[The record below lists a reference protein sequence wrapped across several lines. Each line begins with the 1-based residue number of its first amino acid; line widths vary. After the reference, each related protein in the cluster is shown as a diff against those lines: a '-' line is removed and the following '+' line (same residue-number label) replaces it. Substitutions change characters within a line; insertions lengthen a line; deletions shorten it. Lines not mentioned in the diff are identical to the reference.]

1 MNLIN
6 LLTLPDIDPLMIS
19 TISNLVFVGI
29 IVLVLLGGLIGLLRG
44 VWNASFRLIFV
55 GLLVILSYALAGRIG
70 DGVANID
77 LTIFGF
83 DKMSIND
90 MTVNVTT
97 IKGTLI
103 EIIGAIGTNEGGSL
117 QKTLSDPRTLALIT
131 ELAMIVVRFAT
142 FLVLAVIVIIF
153 GNLLATLLYHLIFK
167 HLIAKKLR
175 KEVKLRMVGFA
186 EGIVKSSLVLSML
199 IVPFSSIINSISKA
213 FNNANVVKKENL
225 DNETYNQLME
235 WVDAYNKSALAQV
248 LFNWT
253 KDSDGNTLDMKLANV
268 ITSTSESTL
277 TFTDEIS
284 SILSVGTTLLASGAA
299 DFAEDGSL
307 IINGTILMDSSII
320 SILIAQLT
328 TSSLVMNALPIVAD
342 FALNMDGVSEYI
354 DASKVDLDKIDWKND
369 LTTLSNIYSDMYET
383 GIVDEEVLSNPSIM
397 VKRILNTEDE
407 SIHTKLVK
415 TFEKFDELEIMRQ
428 VLPSLV
434 WTMANTEGNVLQS
447 YLPTEWEKYQNIK
460 FGNEFATVYDSIYR
474 INKTT
479 ENALVDYVDE
489 IIASSDTKNLKSL
502 KYENDAEQD
511 KTKNDSVTKF
521 LDAILTNAKEIVPIF
536 VGERDND
543 TNEFLNVDKDGKLTN
558 GRCLLDSDLLVNSF
572 GKLSSSLVNL
582 VISNLGD
589 MKIDSTKIDEAVKS
603 LETRL
608 DYKLEFGTMLD
619 IVADIVSDE
628 NTKDLFTSD
637 TITLTEEI
645 CESLKTPL
653 STVDNSKILKAAIP
667 EILRSVVNT
676 NANQLEEFGI
686 SPDSI
691 YYEVD
696 SLGDELVNVLD
707 FTPALFNVVKA
718 MTKDNV
724 QEQLEA
730 IDSND
735 LTNIL
740 HGVKKSEIF
749 NHKFSDR
756 KENFLIVIDNLFDK
770 LEYKDGNITD
780 HESLVDLNWDKEID
794 NIGNFFDTFKECKFT
809 KLLNNPNGYLDRE
822 VLDPDSV
829 SSLFNSIGDS
839 ALLSVGLGPILDN
852 NLKEMLDSI
861 PNANLSFRNVI
872 DWSTEGENF
881 AILLDSA
888 QRLNEK
894 GTTLDNI
901 DFVNSDAVDED
912 GNLLTRNLAVAL
924 SKSQLFGDEYGF
936 GNFLKNQ
943 LTEANGN
950 LNFHDI
956 DNPEELTKTTQ
967 FFNEVSSDRK
977 WEEEID
983 VIFNFIKAMQNIG
996 EDNGAVEQKGN
1007 AGLDIIVENP
1017 QDYTDLFIADGSETL
1032 FRIEEFK
1039 GINSSNA
1046 LRMVIANAIKDA
1058 ASEDFN
1064 EFGDV
1069 DLKVSSRLN
1078 VQALVDMDDV
1088 DERNHEMK
1096 TVCDA
1101 LKKVQDLD
1109 GVDFA
1114 EVRNDDEK
1122 LSNLEDTLVLL
1133 HESKMFNTLNNEN
1146 LENEAD
1152 ATTFEGIVAEFL
1164 KVTINEDAI
1173 LGKLNEDMKL
1183 KCNSTLE
1190 VVQSI
1195 SNSRCTPDVDSND
1208 DWVIKGDESVS
1219 GEIAKMFETIR
1230 LADGVD
1236 FDDIGGDDCWLENND
1251 NLDEIMHNLNDS
1263 NVLYRTI
1270 PYFINKFINEKNTD
1284 SFSPDFSLKAAKPG
1298 FSYNEYT
1305 KEFDHYDDSE
1315 INRLVTIMDNFSL
1328 LEDTM
1333 EDDFTLKTIKEGD
1346 NEENL
1351 KDTLKA
1357 LANSD
1362 VFHVQGSNEEGKDTV
1377 FIQVMCLS
1385 FNDSTLSDTIYDTKL
1400 YQEQYDALGITNAQ
1414 ENARTKIL
1422 SFDEETKANKKYW
1435 NNEID
1440 NIFDI
1445 YDQIIDINDDEIE
1458 QVGDI
1463 NIKRMNP
1470 DQIDST
1476 LKTINLSDL
1485 CYDAVP
1491 IYIRKAF
1498 ENVSLS
1504 NFSKYDGENK
1514 ENYLI
1519 GRDNYYINSEE
1530 TPDAN
1535 EYELDVIHE
1544 LLIGIVKYD
1553 ESYEDGYARKA
1564 NGDIEYVIEF
1574 KNGFKISEFKAHDR
1588 SLTTFVQFLID
1599 SKIFKDCR
1607 GLVMKNAIDSVGFAE
1622 YISDRYD
1629 GTYVNSQQNRFEY
1642 SNVLDAIFDKIEN
1655 IGDRKQIIVE
1665 GTALDSITDTLETL
1679 IKDSKAG
1686 ENTFTSL
1693 DSKAISKVFRN
1704 CYIYNDGSKEEYIKS
1719 YLSCEIVA
1727 GFLSSNIEDSN
1738 YLDDYYCSD
1747 EHNIEYQN
1755 MWYFGGK
1762 DYSIEND
1769 FAYNL
1774 FNDLETNALASSI
1787 DSVKLVSKMG
1797 DPKDITT
1804 EQAEQMTNL
1813 LSALYDENSKENST
1827 IASFVYRKGIYNRL
1841 MNEGGVFYVAHSVLI
1856 NNDRFNNAYND
1867 MLENCSDP
1875 IKDSNFSFEKV
1886 QNNVGIMFDE
1896 IIKFYSAF

>member
-6 LLTLPDIDPLMIS
+6 LLTLPNIDPLMIS
-19 TISNLVFVGI
+19 TICNLVFVGI

-70 DGVANID
+70 DRVANVD

-83 DKMSIND
+83 DTMAIND
-90 MTVNVTT
+90 MTVHVTT

-142 FLVLAVIVIIF
+142 FLVLAVFVIIF

-199 IVPFSSIINSISKA
+199 VVPFSSILNSISKA
-213 FNNANVVKKENL
+213 FNNAEVVKKENL

-235 WVDAYNKSALAQV
+235 WVNAYNKSALAQV

-268 ITSTSESTL
+268 ITSTNESSMS
-277 TFTDEIS
+277 FTEELS
-284 SILSVGTTLLASGAA
+284 SILSIGTTLLASGAA
-299 DFAEDGSL
+299 NFADDGSL
-307 IINGTILMDSSII
+307 IINGAILMDSSII
-320 SILIAQLT
+320 SVLIAQLT
-328 TSSLVMNALPIVAD
+328 TSSLVMNALPIAAD

-354 DASKVDLDKIDWKND
+354 DSSKVDLNQIDWKND
-369 LTTLSNIYSDMYET
+369 LTTLSNIYSDLYET
-383 GIVDEEVLSNPSIM
+383 GIVDEEVISNPSIM
-397 VKRILNTEDE
+397 IKRILNTEDE
-407 SIHTKLVK
+407 SIHTKLIK
-415 TFEKFDELEIMRQ
+415 TFEKFDELEVMKQ

-434 WTMANTEGNVLQS
+434 WTMANTEGNMLQN

-479 ENALVDYVDE
+479 ENALVDYVDAT
-489 IIASSDTKNLKSL
+489 ILSGDNGNVKSL
-502 KYENDAEQD
+502 KYENDEKQD
-511 KTKNDSVTKF
+511 EAKNDALTNF
-521 LDAILTNAKEIVPIF
+521 LDAILNNAKEIVPIF
-536 VGERDND
+536 VGERDDETND
-543 TNEFLNVDKDGKLTN
+543 FLNVDKDGKIIN

-572 GKLSSSLVNL
+572 GKLSSSLVGL
-582 VISNLGD
+582 VVSNLGD

-608 DYKLEFGTMLD
+608 DYKMEFGTMLD

-628 NTKDLFTSD
+628 NTKDLFTSEK
-637 TITLTEEI
+637 ITLTEEI
-645 CESLKTPL
+645 CESLKAPL
-653 STVDNSKILKAAIP
+653 STVDKSKILKAAIP

-686 SPDSI
+686 SADSI
-691 YYEVD
+691 YYEVE

-707 FTPALFNVVKA
+707 FAPSLFNIANA
-718 MTKDNV
+718 MTKDSV

-730 IDSND
+730 IESND

-740 HGVKKSEIF
+740 HGIRNSEIF
-749 NHKFSDR
+749 NHKYVDR
-756 KENFLIVIDNLFDK
+756 KENFLIVVDNLFDK
-770 LEYKDGNITD
+770 LEYKDGKITD
-780 HESLVDLNWDKEID
+780 HDKLVDLNWDKEID
-794 NIGNFFDTFKECKFT
+794 NIGNFFDTFKECRFI
-809 KLLNNPNGYLDRE
+809 KLLDNPNGYLDRE

-852 NLKEMLDSI
+852 NLKDMLDSI
-861 PNANLSFRNVI
+861 PNANLSFRNVN
-872 DWSTEGENF
+872 DWNAEGENF
-881 AILLDSA
+881 ATLLDSA

-901 DFVNSDAVDED
+901 DFINSDAVDED

-936 GNFLKNQ
+936 GNFLKSQ
-943 LTEANGN
+943 LTEANAD

-956 DNPEELTKTTQ
+956 DNPEEFTKTTQ

-977 WEEEID
+977 WEDEID
-983 VIFNFIKAMQNIG
+983 IIFNFIKAMQNIG

-1007 AGLDIIVENP
+1007 AGLDVVIENP
-1017 QDYTDLFIADGSETL
+1017 QDYTDLFVADGSKTL
-1032 FRIEEFK
+1032 FGIDDFK

-1069 DLKVSSRLN
+1069 DLKVGSRLN

-1088 DERNHEMK
+1088 DERNREMN
-1096 TVCDA
+1096 TICDA
-1101 LKKVQDLD
+1101 LKKIQDLS

-1114 EVRNDDEK
+1114 EIRNDDTK
-1122 LSNLEDTLVLL
+1122 LSSLEDSLVLL
-1133 HESKMFNTLNNEN
+1133 HKSKMFNTLNNEG

-1173 LGKLNEDMKL
+1173 LGKLNENMKL
-1183 KCNSTLE
+1183 KYNSTLE

-1195 SNSRCTPDVDSND
+1195 SNSRCAPDIDSND
-1208 DWVIKGDESVS
+1208 DWVINSDDETIS
-1219 GEIAKMFETIR
+1219 GEIANMFEIIR
-1230 LADGVD
+1230 LADGID
-1236 FDDIGGDDCWLENND
+1236 FDDIGNNESWLENND
-1251 NLDEIMHNLNDS
+1251 NMDEILHHLNDS
-1263 NVLYRTI
+1263 KVLYRTI
-1270 PYFINKFINEKNTD
+1270 PYFLNDFINERDTD
-1284 SFSPDFSLKAAKPG
+1284 GFSSDFSLKAAKPG

-1305 KEFDHYDDSE
+1305 HEFDHYDDSE

-1328 LEDTM
+1328 LEDMM
-1333 EDDFTLKTIKEGD
+1333 EEDFTLKTIKEDD
-1346 NEENL
+1346 NEANL

-1362 VFHVQGSNEEGKDTV
+1362 VFHVQGSNEDGKDTV

-1435 NNEID
+1435 NDEID

-1445 YDQIIDINDDEIE
+1445 YDQIIALDDDEIE
-1458 QVGDI
+1458 QIGDI
-1463 NIKRMNP
+1463 NIKKMNP
-1470 DQIDST
+1470 DQIEST
-1476 LKTINLSDL
+1476 LKAINLSDL

-1498 ENVSLS
+1498 DNVSLS

-1519 GRDNYYINSEE
+1519 GRENYYDKLS
-1530 TPDAN
+1530 DAN
-1535 EYELDVIHE
+1535 VVQELDVIHE

-1553 ESYEDGYARKA
+1553 ESQEDGYARKT

-1574 KNGFKISEFKAHDR
+1574 KDGFKISKFKENDR
-1588 SLTTFVQFLID
+1588 SLTTFVQFLVD

-1607 GLVMKNAIDSVGFAE
+1607 GLVMKNAINSIGFAE
-1622 YISDRYD
+1622 YVSARYD
-1629 GTYVNSQQNRFEY
+1629 GKYINEQQNQFEH
-1642 SNVLDAIFDKIEN
+1642 SNVFDALFDKIEKME
-1655 IGDRKQIIVE
+1655 DRKQIIVE
-1665 GTALDSITDTLETL
+1665 GTALDAIADTLESL
-1679 IKDSKAG
+1679 IKDSKNG
-1686 ENTFTSL
+1686 ENTFTAL
-1693 DSKAISKVFRN
+1693 DSEAISKVFKH
-1704 CYIYNDGSKEEYIKS
+1704 CYIYNDGPKEEYIKS

-1738 YLDDYYCSD
+1738 YLDDYYF
-1747 EHNIEYQN
+1747 EHTYEYQN
-1755 MWYFGGK
+1755 MWYFEGN

-1774 FNDLETNALASSI
+1774 FNNLEANALASSI
-1787 DSVKLVSKMG
+1787 DSVKLISKMNNPN
-1797 DPKDITT
+1797 DVTT
-1804 EQAEQMTNL
+1804 EQATQITNL
-1813 LSALYDENSKENST
+1813 LDSFYDKNTQENSI
-1827 IASFVYRKGIYNRL
+1827 IASLVYRKGIYNRL
-1841 MNEGGVFYVAHSVLI
+1841 MGEGGVFYVAHS
-1856 NNDRFNNAYND
+1856 
-1867 MLENCSDP
+1867 MLENN
-1875 IKDSNFSFEKV
+1875 IRFTNAYKDMLDTCANPVEDNNFSFENV
-1886 QNNVGIMFDE
+1886 HNNVGIMFEE